1 MKTNKKGVEM
11 TKKKKMGIQL
21 QPSIDKLTGKTG
33 FIYEVKVDG
42 VKIQDFIITD
52 PHLDETGR
60 FEVDAME
67 YYGLTEEQV
76 REMEISNN

>member
-1 MKTNKKGVEM
+1 M

-33 FIYEVKVDG
+33 FVYNDV
-42 VKIQDFIITD
+42 IITD

-76 REMEISNN
+76 REMEINNN

>member
-11 TKKKKMGIQL
+11 TNKKKMGIQL
-21 QPSIDKLTGKTG
+21 QPTLKLTNGKTG
-33 FIYEVKVDG
+33 FIHK
-42 VKIQDFIITD
+42 DFIITD

-76 REMEISNN
+76 REMEINNN